1 MENWRKAPAPLKRKL
16 ILTVSVG
23 ILCLLIGIAMSVYSK
38 DNMMLVLSLAVFG
51 VSAYKAYTFYRIASK
66 EEYEAVEGICIS
78 VIPKPMQRFRKIKIK
93 DSDGNETTLLLNKQS
108 KIKIGECYR
117 FYFKKTTR
125 VTLGSDYL
133 DTALSSD
140 CFLGYEAVAEHK
152 NNVH

>member
-51 VSAYKAYTFYRIASK
+51 ISAYKAYTVYRVASK
-66 EEYEAVEGICIS
+66 QEYETVEGICIS

-108 KIKIGECYR
+108 KIKIGERYR

-140 CFLGYEAVAEHK
+140 CFLGYEAVVEQK
-152 NNVH
+152 NNVL

>member
-16 ILTVSVG
+16 ILTVLVG

-51 VSAYKAYTFYRIASK
+51 ISAYKAYTFYRIASK
-66 EEYEAVEGICIS
+66 EEYEVVEGICIS

-108 KIKIGECYR
+108 KIKIGERYR

-140 CFLGYEAVAEHK
+140 CFLGYEMVEAEEK
-152 NNVH
+152 

>member
-1 MENWRKAPAPLKRKL
+1 MEKSPAPLKRKL

-51 VSAYKAYTFYRIASK
+51 ISAYKAYTVYRIASK
-66 EEYEAVEGICIS
+66 EEYEAVERICIS
-78 VIPKPMQRFRKIKIK
+78 VIPKPIQRFRKIKIK

-108 KIKIGECYR
+108 KIKIGERYR

-140 CFLGYEAVAEHK
+140 CFLGYEMVEAEEK
-152 NNVH
+152 

>member
-1 MENWRKAPAPLKRKL
+1 MENLRKAPAPLKRKL

-23 ILCLLIGIAMSVYSK
+23 ILYLLIGIAMSVYSK

-51 VSAYKAYTFYRIASK
+51 ISAYKAYTVYCVASK
-66 EEYEAVEGICIS
+66 QEYEAVEGICIS

-93 DSDGNETTLLLNKQS
+93 NSDGNETTLLLNKQS
-108 KIKIGECYR
+108 KIKIGERYR

-140 CFLGYEAVAEHK
+140 CFLGYEAVVEQK
-152 NNVH
+152 NNAL